1 MGETRVVLVTG
12 GNRGLGLEFCG
23 QLAEAGDTVLLGSR
37 DPAKGEAAA
46 SGIGSGNGNGNVH
59 VIPLDMSQTDSFA
72 GVASRID
79 DEFGRLDVLIN
90 NAAVLNDLNIQ
101 PSDTD
106 EETLRLNFDVNFFGP
121 FMLTQT
127 MIPLLAKS
135 AAPRV
140 LNLATQ
146 VGSFTVITDPDSP
159 LKDDISPAYQSSKI
173 ALNAMTAL
181 FAKELAPDGI
191 AVNSVCPGWV
201 MTDMGH
207 DDLPDYGDAVRPMS
221 AEEAVGKMLWLI
233 DEGPGVPTGGFYSE
247 GSTVGW

>member
-1 MGETRVVLVTG
+1 MDETRVVLVTG

-23 QLAEAGDTVLLGSR
+23 QLAEAGNTVLLGSR
-37 DPAKGEAAA
+37 DPSKGEAAA
-46 SGIGSGNGNGNVH
+46 SGIEGGSIH

-72 GVASRID
+72 GVASRIG

-106 EETLRLNFDVNFFGP
+106 EATLRLNFDVNFFGP
-121 FMLTQT
+121 YMLTQS
-127 MIPLLAKS
+127 MIPLLRKS
-135 AAPRV
+135 ASPRV

-146 VGSFTVITDPDSP
+146 VGSFAVIGDQDSP
-159 LKDDISPAYQSSKI
+159 LKDDICPSYQSSKI

-181 FAKELAPDGI
+181 FAKELAADGI

-221 AEEAVGKMLWLI
+221 AEEAVGKMMWLI
-233 DEGPGVPTGGFYSE
+233 DERPDVPTGGFYSE
-247 GSTVGW
+247 GTTVGW